1 MTHYLRALAA
11 KLRGLFGDRRADQ
24 ELDDEIE
31 THLRLLA
38 ERYIRQGMTEAEA
51 IWAARRQFGNVTLL
65 QEVNREM
72 RGIRFIETVFQDVR
86 YGLWTLKRNP
96 GLALAAVLTLSL
108 GIGANTAIF
117 SVVNGVLLSAL
128 PYPQPERLAMIW
140 HASDGLASYPIYA
153 DWRDRNQTF
162 LGVAAMGAM
171 TFDLTSEGEPEK
183 IRGAEVSVNFFQL
196 MGVNPAHG
204 RGFTAEED
212 QPGNHRTV
220 ILGHGLWQRRFGGDP
235 GILNQTISLN
245 GAPHVV
251 VGIMAPGF
259 KFPDNTDLWKP
270 LPKRIRAW
278 RGGRFL
284 YLVSRLKP
292 GVTHTAAQA
301 DLNLVAKQIA
311 DQLGLNDSYFSGYG
325 VTVAPLLEHTVGSI
339 RKNLMI
345 LFGVVLF
352 VLLIACANVA
362 NLLLARAAV
371 RRREV
376 AVRAALGAGRGRI
389 IRQLLTENM
398 LLAVLGGA
406 LGVLLAWWGL
416 RLLLTI
422 SPADIPRLDTIRLDT
437 RVLCFTLALSLITG
451 LGVGLAPALR
461 ATRLELNQALK
472 EGWSDRAGSRRAQR
486 IRGVFIVA
494 EVALTLA
501 LLVGAGLLVRSFWRL
516 QQINLG
522 CRADHL
528 LTLRLELP
536 NLKYPGWQAVS
547 FYERLQE
554 RLAALPGVESVS
566 ATSNILLSED
576 AVSSEFTVENRPPI
590 DESFELPITSVQPNY
605 FQTMGIQ
612 LLRGR
617 AFTAQDTRDSP
628 KVGIVNETFVN
639 RFFPSEDPIGK
650 RFRFDLYRFDQPVL
664 AGQWITIV
672 GVVRD
677 SRRQGLDKPVRI
689 ESWLPHA
696 QGNEQGEP
704 TSSMEVVL
712 RTTGDPLALSHAAR
726 EVVWSLDRDLPIPKI
741 QTMEQVLSERVAMR
755 RWDMLLLGLFALV
768 ALILAAV
775 GIYGVM
781 SYVVTQRTHEIGIRI
796 ALGARGADVL
806 RMVIWRGMS
815 LTLGGVTLGVAAA
828 LALTRVI
835 RNLLYE
841 VSPTDPATF
850 ASIALLFVG
859 VALIASYIPARR
871 ATKVD
876 PLQAL
881 RHE

>member
-1 MTHYLRALAA
+1 MIHYLRVLAA
-11 KLRGLFGDRRADQ
+11 RLRWLFGERKANQ

-31 THLRLLA
+31 THLRLLT
-38 ERYIRQGMTEAEA
+38 ERYVRQGLTEDEA
-51 IWAARRQFGNVTLL
+51 AIAARRQFGNVTLL
-65 QEVNREM
+65 KEEHREM
-72 RGIRFIETVFQDVR
+72 RGIRFIESVFQDVR
-86 YGLWTLKRNP
+86 YGLWMLRRNP
-96 GLALAAVLTLSL
+96 GFTLAAVLTLSL

-140 HASDGLASYPIYA
+140 PASDGLASYPIYA

-162 LGVAAMGAM
+162 QGVAAMGAMGAM
-171 TFDLTSEGEPEK
+171 TFDLTGEGEPEK

-259 KFPDNTDLWKP
+259 KFPENTDMWKP

-284 YLVSRLKP
+284 YLVGRLKP

-301 DLNLVAKQIA
+301 DLNLVAKQVA

-389 IRQLLTENM
+389 ISQLLTENM

-422 SPADIPRLDTIRLDT
+422 SPADIPRLDNIRLDT

-522 CRADHL
+522 FRADHL

-576 AVSSEFTVENRPPI
+576 AASSEFTVENRPPI

-617 AFTAQDTRDSP
+617 AFTAQDTHDSL

-639 RFFPSEDPIGK
+639 RYFPNEDPIGK
-650 RFRFDLYRFDQPVL
+650 RFTFDGARRPD
-664 AGQWITIV
+664 AQWITIV

-677 SRRQGLDKPVRI
+677 TRRQGLDKPIRI
-689 ESWLPHA
+689 ESWSPHA
-696 QGNEQGEP
+696 QGQDP
-704 TSSMEVVL
+704 SLSMEVAL
-712 RTTGDPLALSHAAR
+712 RTTGDPLALSHAVR
-726 EVVWSLDRDLPIPKI
+726 EAVWSLDRNLPIPRI
-741 QTMEQVLSERVAMR
+741 QTMEQVLSE
-755 RWDMLLLGLFALV
+755 
-768 ALILAAV
+768 
-775 GIYGVM
+775 
-781 SYVVTQRTHEIGIRI
+781 
-796 ALGARGADVL
+796 
-806 RMVIWRGMS
+806 
-815 LTLGGVTLGVAAA
+815 
-828 LALTRVI
+828 
-835 RNLLYE
+835 
-841 VSPTDPATF
+841 
-850 ASIALLFVG
+850 
-859 VALIASYIPARR
+859 
-871 ATKVD
+871 KV
-876 PLQAL
+876 
-881 RHE
+881 